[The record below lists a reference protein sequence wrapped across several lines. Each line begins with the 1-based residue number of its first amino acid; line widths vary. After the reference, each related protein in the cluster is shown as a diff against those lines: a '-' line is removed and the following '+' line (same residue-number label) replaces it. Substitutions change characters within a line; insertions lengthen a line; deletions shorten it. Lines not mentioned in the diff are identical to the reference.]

1 MLLTISKLRISES
14 MAFVRA
20 CMLAL
25 VFGLGGMLVA
35 QGLSATD
42 SRVVAT
48 CGAAPVVSRDSQPNI
63 FSEEQEGWLGQIEAD
78 ITESGV
84 RPVRDVALNAHLQE
98 IVDRLIAVL
107 PQTKLKFRVILIE
120 SDEVNGFSIAG
131 GHIYITRKLAAI
143 AKSDDELAG
152 VLGHEIG
159 HIISHQFAFETTA
172 ELKRLTNVTSLGDE
186 ADVRAK
192 YMAMLDAEYH
202 DKHPNLKET
211 DRDQNEADRI
221 GLYAAA
227 AAGYRPQ
234 AIAEFWNRVFFVE
247 GKTGSRL
254 GDLLGLTKP
263 SEKRLR
269 TISAMVT
276 ATSPSCG
283 KGVTP
288 DESAFGQWHEAV
300 VANQAGTE
308 VERSKALSEVTLAIP
323 LRMELDQIRFS
334 PDGKTIL
341 AQDQSSIFVIAR
353 EPLALRYRID
363 ADGALPANFSPD
375 SQSITFNTAGLHIE
389 QWSVQDKKLLAA
401 HEMLPKTPCYETRL
415 SPDGRTLLCVEFD
428 LEEYQL
434 GLAMLDTTSSA
445 VLWEKKSWLVPSY
458 ELAFSLLISQ
468 AVRASA
474 PVFISSYSADGNTLL
489 FAGGDVKTAFDLKQ
503 RAVIKTGGDI
513 RNSITG
519 DYAFL
524 GNDKMLGVNLFE
536 PTKSGLYSFPDGAL
550 YRKVS
555 MPFHDVRSVSHPG
568 TNLHVLAY
576 GTKDYAVGLI
586 DLSAG
591 NVLMMLK
598 TKALDEDD
606 GVVAGEAEGGAI
618 AFAHLPP
625 SDVPQKHV
633 ELPLSPLP
641 HYPVSAMS
649 KDGKYLALSIGRRG
663 GLWELSSG
671 KRVGSL
677 SGFTDAVWTDDDRL
691 YLDVPKVE
699 DVERH
704 IAEVTMA
711 TRGLKSM
718 PYKVDDETHMRYGR
732 LTDWKED
739 KKKKS
744 WVLSLH
750 DPANDNVIWS
760 KNFPDRYFNYTA
772 SYGDRDLIFNFQM
785 NSHTAKEAL
794 KADAKLVGEQQAI
807 KRKDSARLIEVLD
820 GKTGE
825 AGGSVVVELPP
836 NYAGTDGINRAG
848 DLLYVAG
855 VDDRTAVYSMATGKQ
870 VRELVGYVITL
881 DAGTGRVFT
890 ANRVGEGMVYGADG
904 VELAHYQVG
913 DPIRFALFREGATLV
928 TILTADQKVRTM
940 QVGVGGDAEKKS
952 VKAEAVPAK

>member
-1 MLLTISKLRISES
+1 MK
-14 MAFVRA
+14 FA
-20 CMLAL
+20 CAVSLAL
-25 VFGLGGMLVA
+25 VFDMAGTAAA
-35 QGLSATD
+35 QRVSAKD
-42 SRVVAT
+42 QQVVAT

-63 FSEEQEGWLGQIEAD
+63 FSEEQESWLGQIEAD
-78 ITESGV
+78 ITESEV
-84 RPVRDVALNAHLQE
+84 RRTRDIALSAHLQE

-107 PQTKLKFRVILIE
+107 PRTNIKFRVILIE

-131 GHIYITRKLAAI
+131 GHIYITRKLAAV

-172 ELKRLTNVTSLGDE
+172 ELKRLTNVTSLGNE

-202 DKHPNLKET
+202 DKHPNLKES
-211 DRDQNEADRI
+211 DRDQGEADQI

-254 GDLLGLTKP
+254 GDLLGITKP
-263 SEKRLR
+263 TQKRLR
-269 TISAMVT
+269 TISAMV
-276 ATSPSCG
+276 AAILPSCG
-283 KGVTP
+283 KDSAP
-288 DESAFGQWHEAV
+288 DESAFAQWHEAV
-300 VANQAGTE
+300 VANQARTE
-308 VERSKALSEVTLAIP
+308 FERSKALSEVTLTSP
-323 LRMELDQIRFS
+323 LRMELEQIRFS
-334 PDGKTIL
+334 PDRKSIL
-341 AQDQSSIFVIAR
+341 AQDRSSIFVIAR
-353 EPLALRYRID
+353 DPFALRYHID

-389 QWSVQDKKLLAA
+389 QWSVQEKKLLAA

-415 SPDGRTLLCVEFD
+415 SPDGRTLICVEFD
-428 LEEYQL
+428 LDLDQL

-445 VLWEKKSWLVPSY
+445 VLWEKKSWLKPDY
-458 ELAFSLLISQ
+458 GLAYSLLVSQ

-474 PVFISSYSADGNTLL
+474 PVFISSYSEDGNTLL

-503 RAVIKTGGDI
+503 RAVIKTGGEI

-524 GNDKMLGVNLFE
+524 GNDKLAGVSLFE
-536 PTKSGLYSFPDGAL
+536 PTKSGLYSFPDGGL

-555 MPFHDVRSVSHPG
+555 MPFHDVSSVSHPG

-576 GTKDYAVGLI
+576 GARDYAVGLI
-586 DLSAG
+586 DLSTDK
-591 NVLMMLK
+591 VLMMLK
-598 TKALDEDD
+598 SRALDEDN
-606 GVVAGEAEGGAI
+606 GAVVGETEGGAI
-618 AFAHLPP
+618 ALAHLSP

-633 ELPLSPLP
+633 ILPLSPLP
-641 HYPVSAMS
+641 FSLVSAIS
-649 KDGKYLALSIGRRG
+649 KDGTYLALSIGRRG
-663 GLWELSSG
+663 ALWELSSG
-671 KRVGSL
+671 QRLASF
-677 SGFTDAVWTDDDRL
+677 SGFTDAVWTDDDKL
-691 YLDVPKVE
+691 YLDVAKAGE
-699 DVERH
+699 VERH
-704 IAEVTMA
+704 IIEASVA
-711 TRGLKSM
+711 TSRVKTM

-732 LTDWKED
+732 LTDWKQD
-739 KKKKS
+739 IKKKT

-750 DPANDNVIWS
+750 DPANNNVIWS
-760 KNFPDRYFNYTA
+760 RNFPDRYFNYTA
-772 SYGDRDLIFNFQM
+772 SYGNRDLIFNFQL

-794 KADAKLVGEQQAI
+794 KADAKLAEEQQVI

-820 GKTGE
+820 GQTGE
-825 AGGSVVVELPP
+825 EGGSVVVELPP

-855 VDDRTAVYSMATGKQ
+855 VDDRTAVYSMSTGKQ

-881 DAGTGRVFT
+881 DAATGRVFT
-890 ANRVGEGMVYGADG
+890 ANRIGEGMVYGADG

-928 TILTADQKVRTM
+928 TILTADQKIRTM
-940 QVGVGGDAEKKS
+940 QVGAAVG
-952 VKAEAVPAK
+952 AK